1 MSNESHEIHQQTNTP
16 VMNEF
21 DSKKI
26 VKRDFWLIP
35 IYILN
40 LTAIPIICGI
50 IGAYIGYAIVG
61 NMSKKI
67 FEDYYMNAVTI
78 GSVIGAF
85 ILLIV
90 FYLMHKNN
98 IKPIAI
104 SRFKA
109 LKKHIILIIGSII
122 MIYVFESFYQI
133 LMQFLPEKFQ
143 FNDTENNKDIAKM
156 FTHGWL
162 VPFLFLDIVILTP
175 FVEEL
180 IFRHLIIHE
189 LGKKL
194 TYGLMYIVSILIFA
208 SLHCVGAK
216 SPFEIGPYIII
227 ASMIVFVYHKTG
239 RNLAATITMH
249 TINNAVSFLIMVMGF

>member
-1 MSNESHEIHQQTNTP
+1 
-16 VMNEF
+16 
-21 DSKKI
+21 
-26 VKRDFWLIP
+26 
-35 IYILN
+35 
-40 LTAIPIICGI
+40 
-50 IGAYIGYAIVG
+50 
-61 NMSKKI
+61 
-67 FEDYYMNAVTI
+67 
-78 GSVIGAF
+78 
-85 ILLIV
+85 
-90 FYLMHKNN
+90 
-98 IKPIAI
+98 
-104 SRFKA
+104 
-109 LKKHIILIIGSII
+109 
-122 MIYVFESFYQI
+122 
-133 LMQFLPEKFQ
+133 MQFLPEKFQ

-239 RNLAATITMH
+239 RNLAVTITMH
-249 TINNAVSFLIMVMGF
+249 TINNAVSFLIMVMGL